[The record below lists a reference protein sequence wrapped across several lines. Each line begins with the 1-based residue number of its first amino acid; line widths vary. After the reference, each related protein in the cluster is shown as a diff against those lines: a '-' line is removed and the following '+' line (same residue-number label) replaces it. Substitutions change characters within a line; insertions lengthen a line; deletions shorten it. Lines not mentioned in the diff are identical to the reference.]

1 MDTPGNDSISM
12 MGMAAGGCSLI
23 LFTTGQGTP
32 LGNPLVPV
40 IKITGNQQT
49 AEKMKESIDF
59 DCSEGLNSNNM
70 DELENALFSLV
81 LDVCNGRKTKSEI
94 YGICECSIVRVSKYV
109 KDGVVRKTY
118 F

>member
-1 MDTPGNDSISM
+1 MKRKKTTAAHSKRWLCLAVSAALTAGTFTVPAAVSADDIEADDSSVY
-12 MGMAAGGCSLI
+12 G
-23 LFTTGQGTP
+23 
-32 LGNPLVPV
+32 V
-40 IKITGNQQT
+40 T
-49 AEKMKESIDF
+49 AEEENS
-59 DCSEGLNSNNM
+59 SENM